1 MNLYRVFLLTHE
13 FWSTKKLIYNLKF
26 RGWKNVMKEIVDNT
40 FLFEMHFFQ
49 LYFHP
54 LDVIIYK

>member
-1 MNLYRVFLLTHE
+1 MNFEVV
-13 FWSTKKLIYNLKF
+13 KKLIYNLKF
-26 RGWKNVMKEIVDNT
+26 RGWKSVMKVVVDST
-40 FLFEMHFFQ
+40 FLFETHLFQ